1 MPPLRAITVRY
12 RKHRLSRASCLFT
25 FTQQTR
31 PMKLPMAHEHCM
43 LWAKLRE
50 CDHNAEAMRAICR
63 PACVTAQSGHLPML
77 PYALHDLMTI
87 PPTASVE
94 LKSDMTS
101 ALCTLSHSPDQGAS
115 WMMDRPSGLEAVDQN
130 GMVQVILITS
140 CIKYE
145 LRADGQ
151 TRIIKAN
158 SRTGVPRVSNPQ
170 EKMQPSEE
178 YISWQPH
185 KLAQFAQLLLAKRFT
200 PLESFIAVLLAVCAF
215 VATALMRHRIANP
228 ASGSLGSKRIAQ
240 GKPKAHRH

>member
-1 MPPLRAITVRY
+1 
-12 RKHRLSRASCLFT
+12 
-25 FTQQTR
+25 
-31 PMKLPMAHEHCM
+31 M

-87 PPTASVE
+87 PPTAGVE

-101 ALCTLSHSPDQGAS
+101 ALCTLSHSPDGQGAS

-130 GMVQVILITS
+130 GMMQVILITS

-151 TRIIKAN
+151 TRIIKTN

-178 YISWQPH
+178 YISWQPQ
-185 KLAQFAQLLLAKRFT
+185 KLAQLLLAKRIT

-228 ASGSLGSKRIAQ
+228 ASGSLDSKRIAQ
-240 GKPKAHRH
+240 GKPKAHQHL